1 MLFAAWIS
9 GCGAQALYN
18 STSLTVSDVV
28 ASRSNL
34 VRLMLQSVD
43 TSQHHSPC
51 LCRKCSNMLTSEIAW
66 LCQQMYKV
74 PSSNLSMTVMFYA
87 GGPALTEPAYNAAF
101 NCCADIL

>member
-9 GCGAQALYN
+9 GCAAQALYN

-43 TSQHHSPC
+43 TSQHHSLYPC
-51 LCRKCSNMLTSEIAW
+51 GEISNVLISEIAR
-66 LCQQMYKV
+66 LCQQMQSLYHLAI
-74 PSSNLSMTVMFYA
+74 SL
-87 GGPALTEPAYNAAF
+87 
-101 NCCADIL
+101 